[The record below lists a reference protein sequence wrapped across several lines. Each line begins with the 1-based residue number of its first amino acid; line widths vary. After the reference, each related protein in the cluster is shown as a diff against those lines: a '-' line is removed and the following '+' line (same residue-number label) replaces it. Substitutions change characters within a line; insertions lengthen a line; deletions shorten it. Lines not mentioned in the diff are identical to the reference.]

1 MLKKPKDQKK
11 IDPLKNYVKYS
22 SMGFQMV
29 VIIGG
34 GVWGGYWLDQLVNW
48 KFPVFI
54 VLCSILAVAMAIYFV
69 IKDL

>member
-1 MLKKPKDQKK
+1 MKKQKNKEK
-11 IDPLKNYVKYS
+11 IDWLKNYARYS
-22 SMGFQMV
+22 SMGFQMI

-34 GVWGGYWLDQLVNW
+34 GVWGGYLLDHLVHW

-54 VLCSILAVAMAIYFV
+54 VLCSILSVGLAIYFA

>member
-1 MLKKPKDQKK
+1 
-11 IDPLKNYVKYS
+11 
-22 SMGFQMV
+22 MGFQMV

>member
-1 MLKKPKDQKK
+1 MPKKPKNKEK
-11 IDPLKNYVKYS
+11 IDYLKGYAKYS

-34 GVWGGYWLDQLVNW
+34 GIWGGYLLDHWIGW

-54 VLCSILAVAMAIYFV
+54 VLGSILSVALAIYYF

>member
-1 MLKKPKDQKK
+1 
-11 IDPLKNYVKYS
+11 
-22 SMGFQMV
+22 MGFQMI

-34 GVWGGYWLDQLVNW
+34 GVWGGYWLDHLVQW

-54 VLCSILAVAMAIYFV
+54 VLCSILSVGLAIYFA

>member
-1 MLKKPKDQKK
+1 MSKKPKDQKK
-11 IDPLKNYVKYS
+11 IDPLKGYVKYS

-34 GVWGGYWLDQLVNW
+34 GTYGGYWLDHLVQW

-54 VLCSILAVAMAIYFV
+54 VLCSMLSVGMAIYFA